1 MQFKTPLVFSTE
13 KEVNLMKKLLF
24 LILSGLV
31 LTFVVFS
38 STLAQEAAKPKEA
51 PAEKKAAAAEKPKA
65 EFAKAETISGTLQM
79 VAADKK
85 IVVLT
90 DSAGTPFNFKVTG
103 ATRIKVA
110 GKKAKLDE
118 LASQTNKAAS
128 VKFLPARS
136 GNVAQSIEIGQ

>member
-1 MQFKTPLVFSTE
+1 
-13 KEVNLMKKLLF
+13 MKKLLF

-31 LTFVVFS
+31 LSFVAVS
-38 STLAQEAAKPKEA
+38 STLAQEVEKPEEA
-51 PAEKKAAAAEKPKA
+51 PAAKKAAAEKPKA
-65 EFAKAETISGTLQM
+65 ELGEAETISGTLRM

-103 ATRIKVA
+103 VTRIKVA

-118 LASQTNKAAS
+118 LASQTNKTAS
-128 VKFLPARS
+128 VKFLPTRS
-136 GNVAQSIEIGQ
+136 GNVAQSIEIGP